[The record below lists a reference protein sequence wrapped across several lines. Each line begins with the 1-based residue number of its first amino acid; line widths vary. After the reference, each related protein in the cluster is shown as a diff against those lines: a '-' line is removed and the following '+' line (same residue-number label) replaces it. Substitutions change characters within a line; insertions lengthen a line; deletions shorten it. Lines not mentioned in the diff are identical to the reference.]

1 MRQVQKVEVI
11 SMRSIIKEPLL
22 HFILIG
28 AALFLVFGLTSDRNS
43 GSADEKIV
51 VSAGRIA
58 QLVNIYAKTWQR
70 PPTQEELRGLI
81 DDFVLEEIYYRQGVA
96 MGIDRDDTVIRRR
109 VRQKFEFLTDD
120 AAAAVKPTDE
130 ELLAYLAA
138 NEGSFRRDP
147 AYTFQQ
153 VYINPRRSDGDLEG
167 YVAKRLAEL
176 RASETAERDGGL
188 LPTSFDRA
196 SRRVVEGTFGLGFS
210 GKLDGLT
217 LGDWQGPIESGLGI
231 HLIQVQSRMEGALP
245 DLAEIREIVEREWV
259 NERRFE
265 MRRAMN
271 EMLLENYEV
280 VIDWPTG
287 QTEGPSDAP

>member
-1 MRQVQKVEVI
+1 
-11 SMRSIIKEPLL
+11 
-22 HFILIG
+22 
-28 AALFLVFGLTSDRNS
+28 
-43 GSADEKIV
+43 
-51 VSAGRIA
+51 
-58 QLVNIYAKTWQR
+58 
-70 PPTQEELRGLI
+70 
-81 DDFVLEEIYYRQGVA
+81 
-96 MGIDRDDTVIRRR
+96 
-109 VRQKFEFLTDD
+109 
-120 AAAAVKPTDE
+120 
-130 ELLAYLAA
+130 
-138 NEGSFRRDP
+138 
-147 AYTFQQ
+147 
-153 VYINPRRSDGDLEG
+153 
-167 YVAKRLAEL
+167 
-176 RASETAERDGGL
+176 
-188 LPTSFDRA
+188 
-196 SRRVVEGTFGLGFS
+196 VEGTFGLGFS